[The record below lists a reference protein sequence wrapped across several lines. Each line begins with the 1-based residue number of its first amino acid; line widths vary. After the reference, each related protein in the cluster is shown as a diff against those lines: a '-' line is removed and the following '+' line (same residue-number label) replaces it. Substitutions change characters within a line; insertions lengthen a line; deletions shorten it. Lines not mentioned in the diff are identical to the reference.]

1 MKKVYVFFKE
11 QVYDFDVLTQDVFVY
26 ENKEDAVKDFNAF
39 IKEEKD
45 FAVEEGWEIEEGNNS
60 FSSYDSGSYAQNH
73 TEAWLKEKEVQ

>member
-1 MKKVYVFFKE
+1 MKKVYIFFKE

-45 FAVEEGWEIEEGNNS
+45 FAVEEDWEIEEGNNS
-60 FSSYDSGSYAQNH
+60 FSSYDSGSYAQYH
-73 TEAWLKEKEVQ
+73 TEAWVKEKEVQ